1 MRRSSGADSTISEA
15 AVTDMHYLVTGHTG
29 FKGAWLAL
37 MLTQRG
43 HTVSGLALEP
53 TPGSLYE
60 RARLSELLLRDLRV
74 DIRDGDA
81 TRQAIATVEPD
92 VVLHLAAQP
101 LVRESYRDP
110 RYTYET
116 NTLGTF
122 NVLQAVEHA
131 PSVKAQVIITTD
143 KVYRNVNQIQ
153 GYRESDPLGGL
164 DPYAASKAAADL
176 ITQSWMASS
185 GCHVPTAIARA
196 GNVIGGGDVC
206 ADRLMVDLVA
216 AFSTGRA
223 VRLRHPEAV
232 RPWQHV
238 LDCLN
243 GYLYLTDALLRGES
257 SGEAFNFGPDAD
269 SFVPV
274 GAVAASVASL
284 WGTDSLVEVDEGPH
298 VHEATLL
305 ALDSSKAELKL
316 GWRSRLTFHDAL
328 AWTVAWE
335 KQVRAGGDAR
345 AESVAQITE
354 FMRLAKG
361 RNSE

>member
-1 MRRSSGADSTISEA
+1 MDGPA
-15 AVTDMHYLVTGHTG
+15 ATDMHYLVTGHTG

-37 MLTQRG
+37 MLTERG

-53 TPGSLYE
+53 AAGSLYE

-74 DIRDGDA
+74 DIRDGGA
-81 TRQAIATVEPD
+81 TERAIAAVEPD

-116 NTLGTF
+116 NTLGTLS
-122 NVLQAVEHA
+122 VLQAVEHT
-131 PSVKAQVIITTD
+131 PSVKAQLIITTD
-143 KVYRNVNQIQ
+143 KVYRNVNQIW
-153 GYRESDPLGGL
+153 GYRESDPLGGV
-164 DPYAASKAAADL
+164 DPYSASKAAADL
-176 ITQSWMASS
+176 ITQSWMAGS
-185 GCHVPTAIARA
+185 GCRVPTAIARA

-206 ADRLMVDLVA
+206 EDRLMVDLVA
-216 AFSTGRA
+216 AFSTGQA
-223 VRLRHPEAV
+223 VRLRYPEAV

-243 GYLYLTDALLRGES
+243 GYLDLTDALLSGEG
-257 SGEAFNFGPDAD
+257 SGEAFNFGPETR
-269 SFVPV
+269 SFVSV
-274 GAVAASVASL
+274 GAVTTAVASL
-284 WGTDSLVEVDEGPH
+284 WGTDSEVEVDGGTH

-305 ALDSSKAELKL
+305 SLDSRKAELAL
-316 GWRSRLTFHDAL
+316 GWRNRLQFHDAL

-345 AESVAQITE
+345 AVSVAQISE
-354 FMRLAKG
+354 FIRLAKG
-361 RNSE
+361 RQQ